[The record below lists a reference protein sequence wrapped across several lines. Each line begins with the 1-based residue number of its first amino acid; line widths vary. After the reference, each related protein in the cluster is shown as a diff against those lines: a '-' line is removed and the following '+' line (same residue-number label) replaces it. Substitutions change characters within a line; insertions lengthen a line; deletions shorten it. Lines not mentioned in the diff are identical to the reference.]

1 MSPRI
6 LILSASVG
14 TGHNRAAQA
23 LHLALHR
30 VRPDAIIEY
39 VDVLDDTNRA
49 FRRMY
54 GRGYFG
60 LVDRAPHVVG
70 YLYDRLDQP
79 IKSPRIDRVRLSLS
93 MMNLQRL
100 VDRVTRQPWDLAIC
114 THFLPAEIIAT
125 LRLAERITFPQAV
138 VTTDFDTHRLW
149 VNPPCEKY
157 FVASEEG
164 AIHLAAWGVPSAD
177 VSVTG
182 IPIHPSFAE
191 FKSPVECRR
200 RHGIG
205 STRPVVLQLAGGA
218 GFGPVEKVHRSLVDV
233 AMPLEIVMV
242 CGRNEKLRQNLRR
255 MTCPSRHVRHILGFT
270 EQMDELMAAADVV
283 ISKPG
288 GLTASESLARG
299 AAMLIIDPIPGQET
313 RNADFLLENGA
324 AVKVN
329 NFASLPY
336 KLTSVLSERGRLET
350 LRGNARR
357 IARPHAAFE
366 VASQCLELIE
376 ARAELTPSPGTPG
389 VGWGV
394 GFFERQTSFDIQ
406 NHPHPNPLPEYRERG

>member
-1 MSPRI
+1 MSAPRI

-23 LHLALHR
+23 LQLALHR

-79 IKSPRIDRVRLSLS
+79 IRNPRINRVRLSLS

-100 VDRVTRQPWDLAIC
+100 VDRVTNQPLDLAVC

-125 LRLAERITFPQAV
+125 LRLNERVNFPQAV

-149 VNPPCEKY
+149 VNPPCERY

-164 AIHLAAWGVPSAD
+164 AIHLQGWGVPRAD
-177 VSVTG
+177 ISVTG
-182 IPIHPSFAE
+182 VPIHPSFAE
-191 FKSPVECRR
+191 FKSPAECRR

-205 STRPVVLQLAGGA
+205 SDRPVVLQLAGGA
-218 GFGPVEKVHRSLVDV
+218 GFGPVQKVHRLLLDV
-233 AMPLEIVMV
+233 EMPLEIITVS
-242 CGRNEKLRQNLRR
+242 GRNEKLRKDLER
-255 MTCPSRHVRHILGFT
+255 MTCPQRHLRHILGFT
-270 EQMDELMAAADVV
+270 EEMDELMAAADVV

-299 AAMLIIDPIPGQET
+299 AAMVIIDPIPGQET

-324 AVKVN
+324 GVKVN
-329 NFASLPY
+329 NLASLGH
-336 KLTSVLSERGRLET
+336 KLTAILSEPGRLES

-366 VASQCLELIE
+366 VATQCLELIDSRAHSPATLSP
-376 ARAELTPSPGTPG
+376 AR
-389 VGWGV
+389 
-394 GFFERQTSFDIQ
+394 
-406 NHPHPNPLPEYRERG
+406 